1 MSTPRGY
8 GVDRPDPDGGREVP
22 AVFDDLG
29 LRRQQL
35 VRDHVDAE
43 NRADYEAALATFSH
57 PRYEYVAS
65 DEIYDGADEVMAHWD
80 ELHTAFPDQEVKIVA
95 LHSSD
100 DAVLMEAVAR
110 GTHQGPYRGLPPTG
124 RKMEQPFLG
133 IFVFEGED
141 LVCERVYY
149 DTATVLRQLGV
160 ARDPLTVAGRLETA
174 ARHPLAIGRAVVR
187 GVTGR

>member
-1 MSTPRGY
+1 MSESGSFRVDPPETESPRELTSVEDIG
-8 GVDRPDPDGGREVP
+8 PLREKI
-22 AVFDDLG
+22 
-29 LRRQQL
+29 

-43 NRADYEAALATFSH
+43 NSGDYEAALATFTH

-65 DEIYDGADEVMAHWD
+65 DEVCDGPDEVMAHWE
-80 ELHTAFPDQEVKIVA
+80 ELHKAFPDQQVEIVA

-110 GTHQGPYRGLPPTG
+110 GTHLGAYRGLPPTG
-124 RKMEQPFLG
+124 KKMEQPFLG
-133 IFVFEGED
+133 IFVFEGKD

-160 ARDPLTVAGRLETA
+160 ARDPLSLLAGIETA
-174 ARHPLAIGRAVVR
+174 ARHPVTIGRAVVR
-187 GVTGR
+187 RVTGR

>member
-1 MSTPRGY
+1 MTTPRGY
-8 GVDRPDPDGGREVP
+8 GVERPDPDAPKEVP
-22 AVFDDLG
+22 AVFDDTRLK
-29 LRRQQL
+29 REQL

-43 NRADYEAALATFSH
+43 NRADYDAALATFTH

-80 ELHTAFPDQEVKIVA
+80 ELHKAFPDQEVEIVA

-100 DAVLMEAVAR
+100 EAVLMEAVAR
-110 GTHQGPYRGLPPTG
+110 GTHLGAYRGLPPTG
-124 RKMEQPFLG
+124 KKMEQPFLG
-133 IFVFEGED
+133 IFLFEGED

-160 ARDPLTVAGRLETA
+160 ARDPASLAGRLETA
-174 ARHPLAIGRAVVR
+174 ARHPLAIGRAVTR
-187 GVTGR
+187 RVTGR